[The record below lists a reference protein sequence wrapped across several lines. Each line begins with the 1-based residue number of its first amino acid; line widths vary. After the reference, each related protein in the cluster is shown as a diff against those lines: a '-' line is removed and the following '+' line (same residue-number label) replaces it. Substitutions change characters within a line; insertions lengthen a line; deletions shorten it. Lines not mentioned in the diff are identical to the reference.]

1 MNINKTNI
9 IGFVRAYPY
18 FFVVMSL
25 LIGGV
30 YKIPSLL
37 FLVVLIIGSSMI
49 NSKFTKPLVL
59 QVCKYFTLETLAL
72 RPKGANNCGPFIDEN
87 RPKLSSTSYGM
98 PSGHSLEAMLISFF
112 LIMYVHK
119 HSEKGIQTNILIV
132 TIFLMG
138 LSICISRVVLGCHT
152 ILQIIIGGLLGS
164 IIGYYGFIL
173 WETTLQPIFMNTN
186 DTQT

>member
-98 PSGHSLEAMLISFF
+98 PSGHSLESMTISVF
-112 LIMYVHK
+112 LIMYIHK
-119 HSEKGIQTNILIV
+119 HHTAGLRKYALIIIILLI
-132 TIFLMG
+132 G
-138 LSICISRVVLGCHT
+138 LGVCISRVVLGCHT